1 MSMRFG
7 EFGPPAIVCTCF
19 EDLGGYVLV
28 KSFRSSMEN
37 KPSSSVPI
45 PSHLKVVPGDTSVCN
60 ADLALPLKNKTQAEA
75 FLHRHKFQCGCI
87 PHAHL

>member
-45 PSHLKVVPGDTSVCN
+45 PSHIKVVLV
-60 ADLALPLKNKTQAEA
+60 
-75 FLHRHKFQCGCI
+75 QCRLGTPI
-87 PHAHL
+87 KEQNTGRGILTPA